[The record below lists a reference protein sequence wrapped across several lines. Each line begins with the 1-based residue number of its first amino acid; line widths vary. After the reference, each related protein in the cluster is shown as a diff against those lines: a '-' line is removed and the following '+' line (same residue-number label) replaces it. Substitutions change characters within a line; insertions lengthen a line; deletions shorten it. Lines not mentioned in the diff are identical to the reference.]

1 MQVETLFAINALLFF
16 LYAGIMLVI
25 SRIFGNVRP
34 SAWFSASCLCR
45 AGAMLILLPRG
56 AFVTSPFAQAA
67 SCILTVLGLLM
78 LHRSF
83 AELLDRARLL
93 WRLQLILVL
102 LVAAVTLYLAFVPS
116 RYSASLLMVSAI
128 QGVQVALTASAL
140 FSFAGGEGVV
150 TAGWFTG
157 ITLSVYALLQ
167 LMQTSVTLRFGS
179 LSYPNAARE
188 MGIVTEAGCLLANA
202 AIAFG
207 FVSIAAAK
215 LRLEL
220 LWRAQIDE
228 LTGLLNRW
236 AFKRIATKETLRS
249 MRSRGRLAVVMMDLD
264 GMKSVNDRMGHGGG
278 DAVLQGVS
286 NVLQEAVR
294 DRDSIARMGG
304 DEFCILLPDT
314 HLAEAITVAERL
326 RFRVESLNVRYRG
339 ENIRI
344 RASFGVSS
352 SEHIGWDWQEL
363 VDRSDDALYRAKR
376 AGNNQVVAAAPPAKS
391 TAVIER
397 LDAGGV
403 HEERRKR

>member
-1 MQVETLFAINALLFF
+1 MQAETLFATNALLFL
-16 LYAGIMLVI
+16 LYAGVMLVI
-25 SRIFGNVRP
+25 SRIFGNARP

-56 AFVTSPFAQAA
+56 AFVASRFAQAA
-67 SCILTVLGLLM
+67 SCILMVLGLMM

-93 WRLQLILVL
+93 WRLQLLLVL
-102 LVAAVTLYLAFVPS
+102 LVAAVELYLAFLPS
-116 RYSASLLMVSAI
+116 RYPAALLIGSSI
-128 QGVQVALTASAL
+128 QGVQLALTASAL
-140 FSFAGGEGVV
+140 FSFAGEGVV

-179 LSYPNAARE
+179 PSYADAVRE
-188 MGIVTEAGCLLANA
+188 MEIITEVGCLLANA

-326 RFRVESLNVRYRG
+326 RFRIENLNVRYRG

-352 SEHIGWDWQEL
+352 SEQSGWDWQEL

-376 AGNNQVVAAAPPAKS
+376 AGNNRVIAAPPA
-391 TAVIER
+391 R
-397 LDAGGV
+397 LTPLVESGDV